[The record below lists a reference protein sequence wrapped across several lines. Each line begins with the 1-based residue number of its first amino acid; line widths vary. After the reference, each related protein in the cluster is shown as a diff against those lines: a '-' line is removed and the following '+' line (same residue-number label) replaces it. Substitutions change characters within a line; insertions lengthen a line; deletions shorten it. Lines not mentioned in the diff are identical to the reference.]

1 MFIFFTSCLCYKLF
15 ITCFLRGPLIAFQSK
30 LKKRI
35 DILFLAGRV
44 QTYQKDY
51 CCLSVHAAMFAS
63 HQVCCVIFRNKS
75 ASFNSQFEQ
84 QHLVQHAS
92 STQEYCRSQQLLL
105 FAPSTSTRVQ
115 KLIEMFFPEHPFFV
129 GPGTR
134 LPLEL
139 WTVLSHNLI
148 SYAWIDYLFTKK
160 MYKLIA

>member
-1 MFIFFTSCLCYKLF
+1 MFVFFTSCLCYKLF
-15 ITCFLRGPLIAFQSK
+15 IICFLRGPLIAFQSK

-35 DILFLAGRV
+35 DIFFLAGRV

-63 HQVCCVIFRNKS
+63 HQVCVIFRNKS

-105 FAPSTSTRVQ
+105 FVPSTSTRVQ
-115 KLIEMFFPEHPFFV
+115 KLIEMFFFLSTPFLWAQ
-129 GPGTR
+129 GPAYLLSCEPFYHTIFYHM
-134 LPLEL
+134 LEL
-139 WTVLSHNLI
+139 IIICLL
-148 SYAWIDYLFTKK
+148 KK
-160 MYKLIA
+160 CTSS